1 MPSLLRRFLGFE
13 RLIGPTL
20 VKLVYWVGLA
30 GIAAATFFSITAGL
44 GAVFAGNVAGGLV
57 QLVAS
62 PAVGATALIV
72 WRFLCE
78 LFMLAF
84 LAFDRLSDLRNL
96 MRQAIGGPDPDH
108 PQF

>member
-30 GIAAATFFSITAGL
+30 AIVGATFFAIAAGL
-44 GAVFAGNVAGGLV
+44 SAIFAGNLAGGLV

-62 PAVGATALIV
+62 PAVGATAVIC

-78 LFMLAF
+78 LFLLAF
-84 LAFDRLSDLRNL
+84 LAFDRLSDLRDL
-96 MRQAIGGPDPDH
+96 MRQAVGAPDPNH